1 MEKPH
6 VNDNQTYE
14 TGWNQFGGTAG
25 TENFWMIWSKDKTDI
40 AEKSREN
47 AFLSDTG
54 ELTDKSL
61 ASALGKYL
69 ETNNTA
75 NSAVSKDTENK
86 LTSVE
91 FKGDSTAYLVHL
103 EHR

>member
-1 MEKPH
+1 MK
-6 VNDNQTYE
+6 NNQIYE

-25 TENFWMIWSKDKTDI
+25 TENFWMIWSKDKPDV
-40 AEKSREN
+40 AEKSRAN

-54 ELTDKSL
+54 EATDKSL
-61 ASALGKYL
+61 GSELGNYL
-69 ETNNTA
+69 ETNNAT

-86 LTSVE
+86 LTRVE